1 MNFARIS
8 AFFVGLLLAVRAAGQ
23 DVPGVTRPVREALLS
38 AAASGIVSRIAVR
51 EGESVTQGQA
61 LIELDRRQEELEV
74 ARRKLLWENP
84 AEIRAAEARRDTTR
98 TDFEATRTLFESTKS
113 VSREELARKQLEF
126 ELASAELLRAQMN
139 KEREKIEYDMAVE
152 ALERRTIRAP
162 FDGRVTEIK
171 IKEGEG
177 CEVRQPLI
185 GLADIREL
193 EFSANVEAR
202 VLALFE
208 IGRAVELLLDTGAAE
223 PSLQPATISYV
234 APVVD
239 RASGLGALKATFNN
253 EGERIRPGIPAR
265 LRVGPLP
272 TPRP

>member
-1 MNFARIS
+1 MSFVRIS
-8 AFFVGLLLAVRAAGQ
+8 AFFVGLCLAVRAAGE

-126 ELASAELLRAQMN
+126 ELASAELC
-139 KEREKIEYDMAVE
+139 
-152 ALERRTIRAP
+152 
-162 FDGRVTEIK
+162 G
-171 IKEGEG
+171 
-177 CEVRQPLI
+177 
-185 GLADIREL
+185 
-193 EFSANVEAR
+193 
-202 VLALFE
+202 
-208 IGRAVELLLDTGAAE
+208 
-223 PSLQPATISYV
+223 
-234 APVVD
+234 
-239 RASGLGALKATFNN
+239 
-253 EGERIRPGIPAR
+253 
-265 LRVGPLP
+265 
-272 TPRP
+272 